1 MIEKVIKRN
10 KKENRMEEK
19 KKRKV
24 GICMV
29 NIVVESQKIFNRK
42 RMEMIWRENEFRR
55 MGGDI
60 GEMEEMVM
68 RIEMIE

>member
-68 RIEMIE
+68 KIEMIE

>member
-1 MIEKVIKRN
+1 MREKVEVWIKDWKRIESVGMIEKVIKRN

-29 NIVVESQKIFNRK
+29 NIVVES
-42 RMEMIWRENEFRR
+42 
-55 MGGDI
+55 
-60 GEMEEMVM
+60 
-68 RIEMIE
+68 